1 MDIYKSEKKTMA
13 ASVKAMDTL
22 LKLPTPLELVNL
34 QQDMDR
40 IGKDSIKMERNSQ
53 FLKVRKTDIH
63 LGETV
68 NIINDMIRLSLL
80 ARKEEK

>member
-1 MDIYKSEKKTMA
+1 MDIYKSEKKSMS

-40 IGKDSIKMERNSQ
+40 IEKDSIKMERNTQ

-68 NIINDMIRLSLL
+68 NIINDMIRFSLL

>member
-1 MDIYKSEKKTMA
+1 
-13 ASVKAMDTL
+13 

-40 IGKDSIKMERNSQ
+40 IEKDSIKMERNTQ

-68 NIINDMIRLSLL
+68 NIINDMIRFSLL